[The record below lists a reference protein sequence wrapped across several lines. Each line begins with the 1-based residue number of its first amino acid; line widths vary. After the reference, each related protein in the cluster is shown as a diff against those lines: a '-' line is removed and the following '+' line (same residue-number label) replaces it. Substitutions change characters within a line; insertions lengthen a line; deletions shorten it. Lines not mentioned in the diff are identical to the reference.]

1 MMMLSKENKAI
12 YLLLHTQGIGKG
24 KCKKILDSIKNI
36 GTILDDIK
44 SLRFQLIQIISEK
57 EYISLCENVL
67 NFDFAE
73 IESQLEKYGVKVVTV
88 LDEEYPN
95 SLYKVEDMP
104 LLLYCR
110 GDINLLKADCF
121 TVVGTRYP
129 TRYGVRVTEDFVAKL
144 SERFCIVSGLARGV
158 DAIAHR
164 TALESG
170 GKTIG
175 VLGCGVDII
184 YPADNADLY
193 REILKVGLIISEYD
207 LGTVANS
214 YNFPARNRIVSGLS
228 RGVLVTEAGAKSGT
242 MITIN
247 CAEEQGVAVFCVP
260 GSIYNNAS
268 GGCNLSIRACQSR
281 IALDVNDIYEELGM
295 QKVDTKKPSAI
306 QLDVNED
313 RIINELTK
321 NGEMHFEELLQIVDL
336 TVPQLNSLLI
346 KLEAVGLINKTKFN
360 NWSV

>member
-1 MMMLSKENKAI
+1 MRLTNENRAV
-12 YLLLHTQGIGKG
+12 YLLLHTQGIGKS
-24 KCKKILDSIKNI
+24 KCKKILDSIKKI
-36 GTILDDIK
+36 STILEDIN
-44 SLRFQLIQIISEK
+44 SLRLQLMQVLSEK
-57 EYISLCENVL
+57 EYLSLCENVL
-67 NFDFAE
+67 NTNFTY
-73 IESQLEKYGVKVVTV
+73 IEAQLERYDVKVITV
-88 LDEEYPN
+88 LDNEYPK

-110 GDINLLKADCF
+110 GDISLLQQESFA
-121 TVVGTRYP
+121 VVGTRYP
-129 TRYGVRVTEDFVAKL
+129 TRYGVRATEDFVEKL

-164 TALESG
+164 TCLQSG

-175 VLGCGVDII
+175 VLGCGVDTI
-184 YPADNADLY
+184 YPTENADLY
-193 REILKVGLIISEYD
+193 REIIKVGLIISEYD
-207 LGTVANS
+207 IGALASS

-228 RGVLVTEAGAKSGT
+228 RGVLVTEAGIKSGT

-268 GGCNLSIRACQSR
+268 GGCNRSIRTCQSR
-281 IALDVNDIYEELGM
+281 VALDVNDIYDELGL
-295 QKVDTKKPSAI
+295 QKVDTSKPSNI

-313 RIINELTK
+313 RLMNELTK
-321 NGEMHFEELLQIVDL
+321 NGEMHFEELMQIVDL
-336 TVPQLNSLLI
+336 TVPQLNSMLT

-360 NWSV
+360 YWSV

>member
-1 MMMLSKENKAI
+1 MTNESKAVYI
-12 YLLLHTQGIGKG
+12 LLHTQGIGKC

-36 GTILDDIK
+36 STILENVT
-44 SLRFQLIQIISEK
+44 SLRLQLMQVLSEK
-57 EYISLCENVL
+57 EYLSLCESITSI
-67 NFDFAE
+67 DFAP
-73 IESQLEKYGVKVVTV
+73 IEAQLERYDVKVLTV
-88 LDEEYPN
+88 LDDYYPK
-95 SLYKVEDMP
+95 SMYKVEEMP

-110 GDINLLKADCF
+110 GDLSLLHEECF
-121 TVVGTRYP
+121 AVVGTRYP
-129 TRYGVRVTEDFVAKL
+129 TRYGIRVTEEFVEKL

-164 TALESG
+164 KALESR

-175 VLGCGVDII
+175 VLGCGVDMV
-184 YPADNADLY
+184 YPSENTDLY
-193 REILKVGLIISEYD
+193 REIIKFGLIISEYD
-207 LGTVANS
+207 MGTVANS

-228 RGVLVTEAGAKSGT
+228 RGVLVTEAGVKSGT

-260 GSIYNNAS
+260 GGIYNNAS
-268 GGCNLSIRACQSR
+268 GGCNRSIRACQSR
-281 IALDVNDIYEELGM
+281 IALDVNDIYEELGL
-295 QKVDTKKPSAI
+295 QKVDTQKPSNI

-321 NGEMHFEELLQIVDL
+321 NGEMHFEELMQIVDL
-336 TVPQLNSLLI
+336 TVPQLNSMLT
-346 KLEAVGLINKTKFN
+346 KLDAVGLINKTKFN